1 MKNDTNKRPTKRT
14 AQRSVTSIGAKSSL
28 GRHNTKQH
36 STDRV
41 NKRITQEHPSTTH
54 GIPVSLETMDEKGRI
69 HSSRSHTSSHAA
81 ENQAQRRSGY
91 SSQGKRHTIFDS
103 LGISSIR
110 RNKSILLIAACIIV
124 LIIIVMIGLSHC
136 SNNDHD
142 TSSTSSNAEF
152 GSLATQTSEPT
163 TLTVTFA
170 GDCTLGTDEAFN
182 PATSFNA
189 MYDQVDNPAYFLQ
202 NVADIFG
209 ADDLT
214 IVNMEGTLTTSTT
227 RADKTFA
234 FKGPAH
240 YANVLTSSSV
250 EAASVANNH
259 SQDYGEQS
267 LTDTIETL
275 DAAGVQTFGYDH
287 IAYLDVKGVK
297 VALIGANALSSYEN
311 ATNQIT
317 QQIAQAREAGAQL
330 VLTYIHWGIERDYV
344 PSLDQVRLGHA
355 AIDAGADLVV
365 GSHPH
370 VIQGYEQYQGRYIV
384 YSLGNFCFGGNSN
397 PSDKD
402 CMIFQQTF
410 SILDDEVEKNDNVDF
425 IACSISSTSSRNN
438 YQPTPATGEEKARI
452 EKKIQDSTDQIA
464 ALS

>member
-1 MKNDTNKRPTKRT
+1 MKHDTNKRPTKRPT
-14 AQRSVTSIGAKSSL
+14 QRSVTSIGAKSSV
-28 GRHNTKQH
+28 GHRSVKHRPESHSHKQAT
-36 STDRV
+36 SSR
-41 NKRITQEHPSTTH
+41 
-54 GIPVSLETMDEKGRI
+54 GIPVSLETMDENGRL
-69 HSSRSHTSSHAA
+69 HSSRSHASSYAA
-81 ENQAQRRSGY
+81 ENQAQRRSTY
-91 SSQGKRHTIFDS
+91 SSRGKRHNLFDS
-103 LGISSIR
+103 FGISSVQ
-110 RNKSILLIAACIIV
+110 RNKSILIIV
-124 LIIIVMIGLSHC
+124 ALIVVVILALMIGLAQC
-136 SNNDHD
+136 SNN
-142 TSSTSSNAEF
+142 TSSNADALA
-152 GSLATQTSEPT
+152 GSAPLTTQEAQAT

-182 PATSFNA
+182 PSTSFNA
-189 MYDQVDNPAYFLQ
+189 VYDDVENPAYFLQ

-234 FKGPAH
+234 FKGPAE
-240 YANVLTSSSV
+240 YSQVLTSSSV

-259 SQDYGEQS
+259 SRDYGEQS

-275 DAAGVQTFGYDH
+275 DAAGVQTFGYDR
-287 IAYLDVKGVK
+287 IAYLDVKGIK
-297 VALIGANALSSYEN
+297 VALIGANALSSYEET
-311 ATNQIT
+311 TNQVA
-317 QQIAQAREAGAQL
+317 QQITEARNQGAQL
-330 VLTYIHWGIERDYV
+330 VLVYIHWGIERDYI
-344 PSLDQVRLGHA
+344 PSADQINLGHA

-397 PSDKD
+397 PNDKD

-410 SILDDEVEKNDNVDF
+410 TVQGNEVEKNDNVDF

-438 YQPTPATGEEKARI
+438 YQPTPATGDEKARI
-452 EKKIQDSTDQIA
+452 EKKIQDSTDQIYD
-464 ALS
+464 SSI